1 MLQAIIRH
9 RGRPRRDWRRDE
21 VTSLVFG
28 GLAYVPAEDAW
39 PVFRDL
45 LAAGAGEAPACGRQP
60 DGWRLEFWPRHE
72 PGRGH
77 DLAATFRDP
86 AGAPMAVL
94 VDVAWGPRTGQG
106 RLPAPAGDRV
116 ERYPLMLG
124 DSGSG
129 GNATGEGVGTLS
141 WARFAEV
148 LTSARRHWP
157 RGGSL
162 WAADVLELLA
172 CLNVQPFA
180 GFGGIRGRAVLH
192 PGRHIFWHPFAGF
205 AALAGRYRLTP
216 QRHRAAFFHPMS
228 HRGDR
233 TLH

>member
-9 RGRPRRDWRRDE
+9 RGRQRRDLRRDE

-28 GLAYVPAEDAW
+28 GLAYVPAADAW

-45 LAAGAGEAPACGRQP
+45 LAAGGGRTPAPGWRP
-60 DGWRLEFWPRHE
+60 DGWRLEFWPHQG
-72 PGRGH
+72 PGQGH

-86 AGAPMAVL
+86 AGVALAVL
-94 VDVAWGPRTGQG
+94 ADIAWGPRTGRA
-106 RLPAPAGDRV
+106 RLPAPGGDRID
-116 ERYPLMLG
+116 RYLLVVG
-124 DSGSG
+124 DSGPVLDIAAERG
-129 GNATGEGVGTLS
+129 GALS
-141 WARFAEV
+141 WARFAEA
-148 LTSARRHWP
+148 LTCGRRHWP

-172 CLNVQPFA
+172 CLNVQPFS
-180 GFGGIRGRAVLH
+180 GFGGIRTGAALR
-192 PGRHIFWHPFAGF
+192 PGRRVFWHPFTGF
-205 AALAGRYRLTP
+205 AALSGRYPLTP
-216 QRHRAAFFHPMS
+216 QRRHTVFFHPMS